1 MPLSDAKIRTAKP
14 SEKPRKLG
22 DTAGLFLSV
31 QPSGGKLW
39 RFKYRFE
46 GKEKKLS
53 LGRYPDVSLQE
64 ARNRRDE
71 ARALVADG
79 RDPAEEKRRA
89 ELEAQFRNANSFEV
103 VAEEY
108 LEKMAVEGREAV
120 TIKKSR

>member
-1 MPLSDAKIRTAKP
+1 MPLSDMKIRKAKP

-22 DTAGLFLSV
+22 DTAGLFLLI

-64 ARNRRDE
+64 ARKRRDE
-71 ARALVADG
+71 ARAIVADG
-79 RDPAEEKRRA
+79 
-89 ELEAQFRNANSFEV
+89 LS
-103 VAEEY
+103 
-108 LEKMAVEGREAV
+108 
-120 TIKKSR
+120 S